1 MDGKAIL
8 SVERKVGEVF
18 VGTNGYSLVR
28 VFSDTTRILKMC
40 FRGRLIVAD
49 GIRGIYRISADGKEE
64 EMLVPSE
71 EVVAGR
77 PIKFVNSVSLATD
90 GAIYYTSLSSR
101 WNVAD
106 GLLTA
111 TSMAPTGR
119 VLRYDPKRKASEVL
133 VDGLSFAN
141 GIVLSHKEDFLLY
154 AELGTG
160 Q

>member
-1 MDGKAIL
+1 MFLANKTP
-8 SVERKVGEVF
+8 KK
-18 VGTNGYSLVR
+18 
-28 VFSDTTRILKMC
+28 LKIC

-101 WNVAD
+101 WNMAD

>member
-1 MDGKAIL
+1 
-8 SVERKVGEVF
+8 
-18 VGTNGYSLVR
+18 
-28 VFSDTTRILKMC
+28 
-40 FRGRLIVAD
+40 
-49 GIRGIYRISADGKEE
+49 
-64 EMLVPSE
+64 MLVPSE

-77 PIKFVNSVSLATD
+77 PVKFVNSVSLATD
-90 GAIYYTSLSSR
+90 GAIYYTSMSSR

-111 TSMAPTGR
+111 TAMAPTGR

-154 AELGTG
+154 SELGTG
-160 Q
+160 KQYFCRYAKRKMLSDISSSHECKVELSTLYSL